1 MNKEKN
7 MNNQDTPLVSVIVP
21 SYNYEKYI
29 EHALKSIYDQ
39 DYDNIELVVIDD
51 NSKDDSC
58 LIINELIS
66 SEIYLERF
74 KNRVKF
80 LSHDQNQGAHNSINE
95 GIRASQGQYV
105 TILNAD
111 DLFEANRITQLIKH
125 LVNADS
131 EFVFS
136 RIKVI
141 DGEGNDI
148 STVSE
153 QAINFINTQDSIKK
167 FPSIGWSLI
176 PHNTAISTGNM
187 LFSRDIFNKLN
198 GFRNLK
204 YCHDW
209 DFALRCLLL
218 SEPLFVESTYYYY
231 RLHGNNTFL
240 TLNDVVDK
248 EVKTVLGSYFR
259 SCRKNNVLNKLAPSP
274 QNWPDQFLEVLK
286 NSSIIKFWYYS
297 KTISNYILQFKQDR
311 LDYKDS
317 M

>member
-1 MNKEKN
+1 

-29 EHALKSIYDQ
+29 EAALKSIYEQTYDQ
-39 DYDNIELVVIDD
+39 LELVVIDD
-51 NSKDDSC
+51 NSKDNSC
-58 LIINELIS
+58 HIINELIS

-74 KNRVKF
+74 KNRLKF

-95 GIRASQGQYV
+95 GIRASQGKYV

-111 DLFEANRITQLIKH
+111 DLFEPNRITQLVKH
-125 LVNADS
+125 LSASNSD
-131 EFVFS
+131 FVFS

-148 STVSE
+148 STVSD
-153 QAINFINTQDSIKK
+153 QAINFINTQNSIEK

-187 LFSRDIFNKLN
+187 LFSREIFDKLN

-231 RLHGNNTFL
+231 RLHGSNTFL

-248 EVKTVLGSYFR
+248 EVKTVLGSYFK
-259 SCRKNNVLNKLAPSP
+259 SCRKKNVLNKLAPSP
-274 QNWPDQFLEVLK
+274 QNWSEQFFEILK
-286 NSSIIKFWYYS
+286 DSSIINYWYYS
-297 KTISNYILQFKQDR
+297 RTIANFFLQLRQNQI
-311 LDYKDS
+311 DYKDTK
-317 M
+317 

>member
-1 MNKEKN
+1 

-29 EHALKSIYDQ
+29 EAALKSIYEQTYDQ
-39 DYDNIELVVIDD
+39 LELVVIDD
-51 NSKDDSC
+51 NSKDNSC
-58 LIINELIS
+58 RIINELIS
-66 SEIYLERF
+66 SEAFSERF
-74 KNRVKF
+74 NNRIKF
-80 LSHDQNQGAHNSINE
+80 ISHDQNQGAHNSINE
-95 GIRASQGQYV
+95 GIRVSQGEYV

-111 DLFEANRITQLIKH
+111 DLFESNRITQLIKH
-125 LVNADS
+125 LFGSDS
-131 EFVFS
+131 DFVFS

-148 STVSE
+148 STVSD
-153 QAINFINTQDSIKK
+153 QAISFINTQNSIKN
-167 FPSIGWSLI
+167 FPSVGWSLI

-187 LFSRDIFNKLN
+187 LFSRDIFDKLN

-248 EVKTVLGSYFR
+248 EVKTVLGSYFK

-274 QNWPDQFLEVLK
+274 QNWPVQFFEILK
-286 NSSIIKFWYYS
+286 NSSIINFWYYS
-297 KTISNYILQFKQDR
+297 RTIANSFLQFKQNR
-311 LDYKDS
+311 MDYKDIKKDIK
-317 M
+317 